1 MSADFPKEVAVKVF
15 YEGRKADAEKE
26 AVRRRPLDRLR
37 ARRRHRTASQ
47 ADYPARQAMLVAANG
62 GLNADGA
69 HANILGLVDPSEYP
83 VVTVHPLVGAPVG
96 RDGLSRPQRQEVR
109 VLAPRRRAADCGML
123 PRLRIGHGNEARREG
138 VARHFFKQMVDGTRR
153 LHKLGIAHL
162 DLKLENMLL
171 SAESS
176 DATLMISDFG
186 LSEKVGSTGWC
197 DYQITACSA
206 SYAPP
211 EVYFPNVFAA
221 NHDNT
226 NAFAVDVWTLGVCL
240 ATMVTGIEI
249 FNAEHLTKRKHVV
262 FAEMRD
268 AQKSGANGLLKA
280 CSASKYSAV
289 ALGKFNWP
297 GEPPR
302 AGRLPAS
309 LTSLLD
315 SMLRVDPEGRPPLA
329 EVAQHPWV
337 NGIPEPTAAP
347 PAVDAPQP
355 RSLAAAPPAVD
366 APQHRSLAA
375 TAPAY
380 KSLGAA
386 DEAEEPRYNACSA
399 GRRPPPARRTARL
412 PSRMMTSR
420 GCRRSGA
427 AT

>member
-1 MSADFPKEVAVKVF
+1 M
-15 YEGRKADAEKE
+15 
-26 AVRRRPLDRLR
+26 RRPLDRSPQ
-37 ARRRHRTASQ
+37 RRRTASC
-47 ADYPARQAMLVAANG
+47 DYPARQAMLVAANG

-83 VVTVHPLVGAPVG
+83 LVTVHPLVGAPVG
-96 RDGLSRPQRQEVR
+96 REKIGFVTAPNGKKFECSHHAV
-109 VLAPRRRAADCGML
+109 VLPIAECAFLDYVL
-123 PRLRIGHGNEARREG
+123 DYGNEARREG
-138 VARHFFKQMVDGTRR
+138 VARHFFKQMVAGTWR
-153 LHKLGIAHL
+153 LHQLGIAHL

-302 AGRLPAS
+302 RETPG
-309 LTSLLD
+309 
-315 SMLRVDPEGRPPLA
+315 LA
-329 EVAQHPWV
+329 EVAARPH
-337 NGIPEPTAAP
+337 AACGP
-347 PAVDAPQP
+347 GDPSYARPGRR
-355 RSLAAAPPAVD
+355 RSVAQRD
-366 APQHRSLAA
+366 HG
-375 TAPAY
+375 AY
-380 KSLGAA
+380 A
-386 DEAEEPRYNACSA
+386 A
-399 GRRPPPARRTARL
+399 GRRPATPLVGGGAAGGRRPATPL
-412 PSRMMTSR
+412 V
-420 GCRRSGA
+420 GGDRSGVQVVGCGRRGGGA
-427 AT
+427 AVQRLQRCADGRPQRGVPGPVCPRE

>member
-1 MSADFPKEVAVKVF
+1 
-15 YEGRKADAEKE
+15 
-26 AVRRRPLDRLR
+26 
-37 ARRRHRTASQ
+37 
-47 ADYPARQAMLVAANG
+47 MLFAA
-62 GLNADGA
+62 NADGP
-69 HANILGLVDPSEYP
+69 HGNILGLVEEGVFPL
-83 VVTVHPLVGAPVG
+83 VTVSNGGFPVG
-96 RDGLSRPQRQEVR
+96 REKIGFVTAPNAKKYECSHHAV
-109 VLAPRRRAADCGML
+109 VLPIAECAFLDYVLDYGT
-123 PRLRIGHGNEARREG
+123 EARREG
-138 VARHFFKQMVDGTRR
+138 VARHFFKQMVAGTWR
-153 LHKLGIAHL
+153 LHQLGIAHL

-171 SAESS
+171 SAKSS
-176 DATLMISDFG
+176 DATLMVSDFG

-240 ATMVTGIEI
+240 ATMVTGVEI
-249 FNAEHLTKRKHVV
+249 FNAEYLTKRKHVV
-262 FAEMRD
+262 FAEMRA
-268 AQKSGANGLLKA
+268 AQRSGANGANGLREA
-280 CSASKYSAV
+280 CSAFAYSA
-289 ALGKFNWP
+289 ALSRFN
-297 GEPPR
+297 
-302 AGRLPAS
+302 RLGPS
-309 LTSLLD
+309 LQSLLD
-315 SMLRVDPEGRPPLA
+315 SMLRVDPEARPTLA
-329 EVAQHPWV
+329 QVAEHSWV

-399 GRRPPPARRTARL
+399 APTAAPTAYRGLSALANDDEPWLPPIGRCNVSRL
-412 PSRMMTSR
+412 V
-420 GCRRSGA
+420 
-427 AT
+427 

>member
-1 MSADFPKEVAVKVF
+1 
-15 YEGRKADAEKE
+15 
-26 AVRRRPLDRLR
+26 
-37 ARRRHRTASQ
+37 
-47 ADYPARQAMLVAANG
+47 MLFAA
-62 GLNADGA
+62 NADGP
-69 HANILGLVDPSEYP
+69 HKNILGLVEEGVSPL
-83 VVTVHPLVGAPVG
+83 VTVSNGGFPVG
-96 RDGLSRPQRQEVR
+96 REKIGFVTAPNAKKYECSHHAV
-109 VLAPRRRAADCGML
+109 VLPIAECAFLDYVLDYGT
-123 PRLRIGHGNEARREG
+123 EARREG
-138 VARHFFKQMVDGTRR
+138 VARHFFKQMVAGTWR
-153 LHKLGIAHL
+153 LHQLGIAHL

-171 SAESS
+171 SAKSS

-221 NHDNT
+221 NDDNT

-240 ATMVTGIEI
+240 ATTVTGIEI

-297 GEPPR
+297 GETPR

-329 EVAQHPWV
+329 EVAKNAWV

-347 PAVDAPQP
+347 PAVEAPQP

-366 APQHRSLAA
+366 APQLRSLAA

-380 KSLGAA
+380 KSLAAA

-399 GRRPPPARRTARL
+399 APTAAAYRSMSAAADEPPPTAAPSFRSMSDAAEEAEMPPIGRCIARTL
-412 PSRMMTSR
+412 V
-420 GCRRSGA
+420 
-427 AT
+427 